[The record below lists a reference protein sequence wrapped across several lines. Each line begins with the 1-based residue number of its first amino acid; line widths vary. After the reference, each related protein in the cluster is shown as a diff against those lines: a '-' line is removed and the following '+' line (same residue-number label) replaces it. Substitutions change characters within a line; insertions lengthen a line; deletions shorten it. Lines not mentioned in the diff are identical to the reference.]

1 MRLQQIFTLAGAL
14 VLTAPPLVLAQQFEG
29 VIKQRSISISMAA
42 LEGLEFDLAEAM
54 FDVPVEQLL
63 ALQDEL
69 GPEDMTVTNE
79 EIYIKGSM
87 VRADASDIEG
97 EGYVIIDMDQGV
109 WRMVQLD
116 KQMYIEMT
124 AADLDRMRGMMAGMG
139 PEEEG
144 EKPEARD
151 TGLTKTINGMDCKA
165 YDVETEEGIT
175 RVWVSQDDGD
185 LVSSF
190 TRFSDKIQQMTF
202 MGDDELD
209 PSMIVAQHGFPV
221 LVQTLPH
228 DTYSM
233 YQVEEVVSV
242 ERRQLSDE
250 LFTVPA
256 GLQKRTMAEMMEGAG
271 R

>member
-1 MRLQQIFTLAGAL
+1 MLPRQIFLLAGAL
-14 VLTAPPLVLAQQFEG
+14 ALAAPRPVLAQQFEG
-29 VIKQRSISISMAA
+29 VIKQRTISISMAV
-42 LEGLEFDLAEAM
+42 LEEREFDLSAAM
-54 FDVPVEQLL
+54 FDVPVEQIL

-69 GPEDMTVTNE
+69 RPDDMTVIDE
-79 EIYIKGSM
+79 EIYIKGKM
-87 VRADASDIEG
+87 VRADASDEEG
-97 EGYVIIDMDQGV
+97 QGYVIIDMDQGV
-109 WRMVQLD
+109 WRMVQPD

-139 PEEEG
+139 PGDEG

-151 TGLTKTINGMDCKA
+151 TGITRDINGMACKA

-175 RVWVSQDDGD
+175 RVWVSRDDSD
-185 LVSSF
+185 LASSF
-190 TRFSDKIQQMTF
+190 TRFADKIRQMAF
-202 MGDDELD
+202 MDDELD
-209 PSMIVAQHGFPV
+209 PSMIVAQHGFPM

-242 ERRQLSDE
+242 ERQSVSDE
-250 LFTVPA
+250 LFKLPA
-256 GLQKRTMAEMMEGAG
+256 GLQKRTMADMMEGPG